1 MKILKQRRPEFDTVL
16 TEAVHEGL
24 DSIGPSI
31 ADAVLFYMKKKA
43 AIQPDSHDLKPEV
56 FDGCLKGLFGWGA
69 EIVEKRIL
77 ECLYLK
83 LEVRIKIDRGFVF
96 ADEVKKAQKL
106 LGSPRRLIAEPA
118 VLKL

>member
-1 MKILKQRRPEFDTVL
+1 MKERKLEFGTVL

-43 AIQPDSHDLKPEV
+43 AIQPDRHDLDPEI

-83 LEVRIKIDRGFVF
+83 LEVRIKIERGFVF

-106 LGSPRRLIAEPA
+106 SGSPSRLIVEPTA
-118 VLKL
+118 IKP

>member
-1 MKILKQRRPEFDTVL
+1 LKIRKPEFDTVL
-16 TEAVHEGL
+16 SEAVHEGL

-43 AIQPDSHDLKPEV
+43 AIQPERHDLDPEV
-56 FDGCLKGLFGWGA
+56 FDCCLKGLFGWGA

-106 LGSPRRLIAEPA
+106 LGSPRRIVTETT
-118 VLKL
+118 VMKL

>member
-1 MKILKQRRPEFDTVL
+1 MKQSKSEFGTVL
-16 TEAVHEGL
+16 TEAVQEGL

-31 ADAVLFYMKKKA
+31 TDAVLFYMKKKA
-43 AIQPDSHDLKPEV
+43 AIQLDSQNLDLES
-56 FDGCLKGLFGWGA
+56 FDVCLRGLFGWGA

-83 LEVRIKIDRGFVF
+83 LEVRTKIQRGFVF

-106 LGSPRRLIAEPA
+106 LDSPSRLIAEPTRIDR
-118 VLKL
+118 

>member
-1 MKILKQRRPEFDTVL
+1 LKERESKFGTVL

-43 AIQPDSHDLKPEV
+43 AIQPDRHDLDPEV

-83 LEVRIKIDRGFVF
+83 LEVRIKIERGFVF
-96 ADEVKKAQKL
+96 ADEVKKARKL
-106 LGSPRRLIAEPA
+106 LGSPSRLIVESTAIKP
-118 VLKL
+118 

>member
-1 MKILKQRRPEFDTVL
+1 LKERKPEFDTVL

-31 ADAVLFYMKKKA
+31 ADAVLFYMRKKA
-43 AIQPDSHDLKPEV
+43 SIQPNCHDLDPEN
-56 FDGCLKGLFGWGA
+56 FDCCLKGLFGWGA

-83 LEVRIKIDRGFVF
+83 LEVQIKISGTFVF
-96 ADEVKKAQKL
+96 ADEVKKARKL
-106 LGSPRRLIAEPA
+106 LVSHRRLIAVPSA
-118 VLKL
+118 IKLSP

>member
-1 MKILKQRRPEFDTVL
+1 MVL

-31 ADAVLFYMKKKA
+31 TDAVLYYMKKKA
-43 AIQPDSHDLKPEV
+43 AIQLDNRDLDPEI

-83 LEVRIKIDRGFVF
+83 LAVRTKIERGFVF
-96 ADEVKKAQKL
+96 ADEVKKARKL
-106 LGSPRRLIAEPA
+106 LGSSVRLNAEPT
-118 VLKL
+118 VIKR

>member
-1 MKILKQRRPEFDTVL
+1 LKVRKPEFDTVL

-43 AIQPDSHDLKPEV
+43 AIQPDRRDLDPEV
-56 FDGCLKGLFGWGA
+56 FDCCLKGLFGWGA

-77 ECLYLK
+77 ECLYIK

-106 LGSPRRLIAEPA
+106 LSSPRRIVAETT
-118 VLKL
+118 VMKL

>member
-1 MKILKQRRPEFDTVL
+1 MKERKLEFDTVL

-31 ADAVLFYMKKKA
+31 TDAVLFYMKKKA
-43 AIQPDSHDLKPEV
+43 AIQFDSHDIDPEV

-69 EIVEKRIL
+69 EIVEKKIL

-83 LEVRIKIDRGFVF
+83 LEVRTKIDRGFVF
-96 ADEVKKAQKL
+96 ADEVKKARKL
-106 LGSPRRLIAEPA
+106 LGSPRRLIVGPTAM
-118 VLKL
+118 KL

>member
-1 MKILKQRRPEFDTVL
+1 MKGRKLEFDTVL

-31 ADAVLFYMKKKA
+31 ADAVLFYLKKKA
-43 AIQPDSHDLKPEV
+43 AIQPNCHDLDPEV
-56 FDGCLKGLFGWGA
+56 FDCCLKGLFGWGA

-96 ADEVKKAQKL
+96 ANEVKKARKL
-106 LGSPRRLIAEPA
+106 LGSPRRLIVEPTA
-118 VLKL
+118 LKP